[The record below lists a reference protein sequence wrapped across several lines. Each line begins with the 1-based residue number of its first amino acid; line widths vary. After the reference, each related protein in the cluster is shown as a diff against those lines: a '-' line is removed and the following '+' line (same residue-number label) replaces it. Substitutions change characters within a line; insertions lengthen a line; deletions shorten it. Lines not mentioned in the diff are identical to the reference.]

1 MISSFCLN
9 YKYIGLSDSIGSLRY
24 MFFYII
30 CFQFQVLIEFS
41 KENDISFR
49 TKNERERERGGS
61 RESILS
67 ELIFI
72 WMTFLL
78 SLNIWFQ
85 CRRFLVFLINNN
97 NIHTSK
103 LQMYLSSNLIILMI
117 RKPIF
122 CFQLSNHLPPHLK
135 KTLLLNDFQK
145 ISTSILSFHI
155 QYKKPHWLI
164 N

>member
-41 KENDISFR
+41 KEIDISFR
-49 TKNERERERGGS
+49 TKNEREGEREGGS

-78 SLNIWFQ
+78 SLNI
-85 CRRFLVFLINNN
+85 
-97 NIHTSK
+97 
-103 LQMYLSSNLIILMI
+103 
-117 RKPIF
+117 
-122 CFQLSNHLPPHLK
+122 
-135 KTLLLNDFQK
+135 
-145 ISTSILSFHI
+145 
-155 QYKKPHWLI
+155 
-164 N
+164 

>member
-41 KENDISFR
+41 KEIDISFG
-49 TKNERERERGGS
+49 TKNEREREREGGS

-67 ELIFI
+67 ELILI

-78 SLNIWFQ
+78 SLNI
-85 CRRFLVFLINNN
+85 
-97 NIHTSK
+97 
-103 LQMYLSSNLIILMI
+103 
-117 RKPIF
+117 
-122 CFQLSNHLPPHLK
+122 
-135 KTLLLNDFQK
+135 
-145 ISTSILSFHI
+145 
-155 QYKKPHWLI
+155 
-164 N
+164 

>member
-41 KENDISFR
+41 KEIDISFG
-49 TKNERERERGGS
+49 TKNEREREREGGS

-67 ELIFI
+67 ELILI

-97 NIHTSK
+97 NIHSSK
-103 LQMYLSSNLIILMI
+103 LQMYLSSILIILMI

-122 CFQLSNHLPPHLK
+122 CFQLSNHLPPPSK
-135 KTLLLNDFQK
+135 KKL
-145 ISTSILSFHI
+145 
-155 QYKKPHWLI
+155 YC
-164 N
+164 

>member
-85 CRRFLVFLINNN
+85 CWRFLVFLINNN

-103 LQMYLSSNLIILMI
+103 LQMYLSSILIILMI

-122 CFQLSNHLPPHLK
+122 CFQLSNHLPPPSRKNFTAKWLSK
-135 KTLLLNDFQK
+135 NKYQYLIFSYTIQK
-145 ISTSILSFHI
+145 ST
-155 QYKKPHWLI
+155 LI

>member
-1 MISSFCLN
+1 MISSLCLN

-41 KENDISFR
+41 KEIDISFG
-49 TKNERERERGGS
+49 TKNEREREREGGEQ
-61 RESILS
+61 REHIIRTYTHLDDLS
-67 ELIFI
+67 PFIEHLIS
-72 WMTFLL
+72 M
-78 SLNIWFQ
+78 
-85 CRRFLVFLINNN
+85 RFLVFLINNN

-122 CFQLSNHLPPHLK
+122 CFQLSYHLPPHLK

-155 QYKKPHWLI
+155 QYKKAH
-164 N
+164 

>member
-41 KENDISFR
+41 KEIDISFG
-49 TKNERERERGGS
+49 TKNEREREREGGS

-67 ELIFI
+67 ELILI

-103 LQMYLSSNLIILMI
+103 LQMYLSSILIILMI

-122 CFQLSNHLPPHLK
+122 CFQLSNHLPPPSRK
-135 KTLLLNDFQK
+135 KLF
-145 ISTSILSFHI
+145 
-155 QYKKPHWLI
+155 W
-164 N
+164 

>member
-41 KENDISFR
+41 KEIDISFR
-49 TKNERERERGGS
+49 TKNEREREGGGGS

-78 SLNIWFQ
+78 SLNI
-85 CRRFLVFLINNN
+85 
-97 NIHTSK
+97 
-103 LQMYLSSNLIILMI
+103 
-117 RKPIF
+117 
-122 CFQLSNHLPPHLK
+122 
-135 KTLLLNDFQK
+135 
-145 ISTSILSFHI
+145 
-155 QYKKPHWLI
+155 
-164 N
+164 